1 MCPES
6 VIEEVALP
14 GVEALLAGTLALMTG
29 YAQAGAESTHRAMMA
44 SKIACNLSELAAHP
58 QLSDAMRQLVRRLS
72 GDWSGGVPPHDAAP
86 AALPASVLWH
96 RSPATLQ

>member
-1 MCPES
+1 MCSES

-14 GVEALLAGTLALMTG
+14 RVEALLAGTLALMTG
-29 YAQAGAESTHRAMMA
+29 YAQAGAESAHRAMMA

-58 QLSDAMRQLVRRLS
+58 QLSDAMRQLVRRLA
-72 GDWSGGVPPHDAAP
+72 GDWGGVQPSHAAP